1 MNRTI
6 TNAVISALAL
16 LAGCSFAPIRV
27 PVPDVTIPGNN
38 SAGFICYSPTPITES
53 APAGF
58 NSANYSA
65 TATYTSAEAKAA
77 TVTVYGRTTPPP
89 TLSPSVPCV
98 APSADDVLLSGPL
111 TLTPGASQDII
122 VGGPEYGGALADL
135 IAEPSY
141 YFGASL
147 SGGVLLS
154 AEERIRLTDGE
165 ISVFY

>member
-1 MNRTI
+1 MVPAI
-6 TNAVISALAL
+6 L
-16 LAGCSFAPIRV
+16 LLLVGCSFAPIRV
-27 PVPDVTIPGNN
+27 PVPDVAIPGNN
-38 SAGFICYSPTPITES
+38 SVGAICYAPTPVTES

-65 TATYTSAEAKAA
+65 TATYTSAETNAA

-89 TLSPSVPCV
+89 VLSPSIPCV
-98 APSADDVLLSGPL
+98 PPSADDVPLSEPL
-111 TLTPGASQDII
+111 TLTPGVPQEIL

-135 IAEPSY
+135 IAQPNY

>member
-6 TNAVISALAL
+6 MSALTL

-65 TATYTSAEAKAA
+65 TATYTSAETNAA

-89 TLSPSVPCV
+89 AFSPSIPCV
-98 APSADDVLLSGPL
+98 PPSADDVPLSGPL
-111 TLTPGASQDII
+111 TLTPGTPQDIV

-147 SGGVLLS
+147 GGGVLLS
-154 AEERIRLTDGE
+154 TEERIRLTDGE

>member
-1 MNRTI
+1 M
-6 TNAVISALAL
+6 LL

-27 PVPDVTIPGNN
+27 PVPDVAIPGNN
-38 SAGFICYSPTPITES
+38 SVRFICYAPPPIIES

-65 TATYTSAEAKAA
+65 TATYTSAKTNAA

-89 TLSPSVPCV
+89 TFSPSVPCV
-98 APSADDVLLSGPL
+98 PLSADDVPLSEPL
-111 TLTPGASQDII
+111 TLTPGVPQEIL

-135 IAEPSY
+135 IAEPTY

>member
-6 TNAVISALAL
+6 MSALTL

-27 PVPDVTIPGNN
+27 PVPDVTIPSNN

-65 TATYTSAEAKAA
+65 TATYTSAKTNAA

-89 TLSPSVPCV
+89 TFSPSVPCV
-98 APSADDVLLSGPL
+98 PPSADDVPLSGPL
-111 TLTPGASQDII
+111 TLTPGTPRDIV

-147 SGGVLLS
+147 GGGVLLS
-154 AEERIRLTDGE
+154 TEERIRLTDGE